1 MRALN
6 EAPATDPEYPPEL
19 GAAVVLV
26 AVGVGDTADFV
37 GVGAG
42 VALCVAAALGFEV
55 IDVAGGFEF
64 RSKERFPTFASTRD
78 LRPIKI
84 TGDIAIAMIV
94 DGFAADAAET
104 LRTIKAHTTTPVIAL
119 VIGDPAELVDE
130 IDTQFQLIAITE
142 NFGWG
147 ENTNALLKNL
157 STKYML
163 IMDPSTRFL
172 GDAIT
177 PVLAELEKSEFS
189 AVGWR
194 GGLVNTDDEW
204 RSVDD
209 KGAGEVD
216 VLFSYFMALNCADA
230 TNAGGFNNRAIYYRN
245 ADMEFSL
252 RLRNVNGRLL
262 QMDLPLEQGRHHGY
276 YDSDPEFREV
286 QSKKN
291 YDRILERFRGKSAIL
306 SPRR

>member
-1 MRALN
+1 MSEAKSKEVLAQERLDARA
-6 EAPATDPEYPPEL
+6 AKDFAK
-19 GAAVVLV
+19 
-26 AVGVGDTADFV
+26 ADQ
-37 GVGAG
+37 
-42 VALCVAAALGFEV
+42 LRDQIAALGFEV

-64 RSKERFPTFASTRD
+64 RAKERYPRYASTRD
-78 LRPIKI
+78 IKAIKVDGDMAI
-84 TGDIAIAMIV
+84 TIIV
-94 DGFAADAAET
+94 DGFIADAVET
-104 LRTIKAHTTTPVIAL
+104 VRTIKAHCNTPVIAL
-119 VIGDPAELVDE
+119 VIGDPAELVEE
-130 IDTQFQLIAITE
+130 IDLQFQLIAITE

-157 STKYML
+157 STKYMVV
-163 IMDPSTRFL
+163 MDPSTRFL
-172 GDAIT
+172 GNAMT
-177 PVLAELEKSEFS
+177 PVIAELNKAEFS

-194 GGLVNTDDEW
+194 GGLVNTEDEW

-209 KGAGEVD
+209 KGPGEVD
-216 VLFSYFMALNCADA
+216 VLFSYFLAFNCADA

-252 RLRNVNGRLL
+252 RLRQSNGRLL
-262 QMDLPLEQGRHHGY
+262 QIDLPLEQARHHGY
-276 YDSDPEFREV
+276 YDTEENFREV

>member
-1 MRALN
+1 MTSKSKEELAQERLNARA
-6 EAPATDPEYPPEL
+6 AKDFAK
-19 GAAVVLV
+19 
-26 AVGVGDTADFV
+26 ADQ
-37 GVGAG
+37 
-42 VALCVAAALGFEV
+42 LRDQIAALGFEV

-64 RSKERFPTFASTRD
+64 RAKERFPSFASTRD
-78 LRPIKI
+78 LRAIKVN
-84 TGDIAIAMIV
+84 GDIAIAMIV
-94 DGFAADAAET
+94 DGFTADAAET
-104 LRTIKAHTTTPVIAL
+104 VRTIKAHTDTPVIAL
-119 VIGDPAELVDE
+119 VIGNPAELIDE
-130 IDTQFQLIAITE
+130 IDLQFQLVAITE

-147 ENTNALLKNL
+147 ENANALLKNI
-157 STKYML
+157 SSKYL
-163 IMDPSTRFL
+163 VIMDPSTRFT
-172 GDAIT
+172 GDAMA
-177 PVLAELEKSEFS
+177 PVLAELSKGEYS

-216 VLFSYFMALNCADA
+216 VLFSYFLAINCADA

-245 ADMEFSL
+245 ADIEFSL
-252 RLRNVNGRLL
+252 RLRHANGRLL
-262 QMDLPLEQGRHHGY
+262 QMDLPLEQARHHGY
-276 YDSDPEFREV
+276 YDTEEEFREV

>member
-1 MRALN
+1 MSEAKSKEVLAQERLDARA
-6 EAPATDPEYPPEL
+6 AKDFAK
-19 GAAVVLV
+19 
-26 AVGVGDTADFV
+26 ADQ
-37 GVGAG
+37 
-42 VALCVAAALGFEV
+42 LRDQIAALGFEV

-64 RSKERFPTFASTRD
+64 RAKERYPRYASTRD
-78 LRPIKI
+78 IKAI
-84 TGDIAIAMIV
+84 KVDGDIAITIIV
-94 DGFAADAAET
+94 DGFIADAVET
-104 LRTIKAHTTTPVIAL
+104 VRTIKAHCNTPVIAL
-119 VIGDPAELVDE
+119 VIGEPAELVEE
-130 IDTQFQLIAITE
+130 IDLQFQLIAITE

-157 STKYML
+157 ATKYMVV
-163 IMDPSTRFL
+163 MDPSTRFL
-172 GDAIT
+172 GDAMT
-177 PVLAELEKSEFS
+177 PVIAELNKAEFS

-194 GGLVNTDDEW
+194 GGLVNTEDEW

-209 KGAGEVD
+209 KGPGEVD
-216 VLFSYFMALNCADA
+216 VLFSYFLAFNCADA

-252 RLRNVNGRLL
+252 RLRQSNGRLL
-262 QMDLPLEQGRHHGY
+262 QIDLPLEQARHHGY
-276 YDSDPEFREV
+276 YDTEENFREV

>member
-1 MRALN
+1 MTSKSKEELAQERLDARA
-6 EAPATDPEYPPEL
+6 AKDFAK
-19 GAAVVLV
+19 
-26 AVGVGDTADFV
+26 ADQ
-37 GVGAG
+37 
-42 VALCVAAALGFEV
+42 LRDQIAALGFEV

-64 RSKERFPTFASTRD
+64 RAKERFPTFASTRD
-78 LRPIKI
+78 LRSIKVN
-84 TGDIAIAMIV
+84 GDIAIAMIV
-94 DGFAADAAET
+94 DGFTADAAET
-104 LRTIKAHTTTPVIAL
+104 VRTIKAHTKTPVIAL
-119 VIGDPAELVDE
+119 VVGEPAELVDE
-130 IDTQFQLIAITE
+130 IDLQFQVIAITE

-147 ENTNALLKNL
+147 ENANALLKNV
-157 STKYML
+157 SSKYL
-163 IMDPSTRFL
+163 VIMDPSTRFT
-172 GDAIT
+172 GDAMA
-177 PVLAELEKSEFS
+177 PVLAELNKGEFS

-216 VLFSYFMALNCADA
+216 VLFSYFIAFNCDDA

-245 ADMEFSL
+245 ADIEFSL
-252 RLRNVNGRLL
+252 RLRHSNGRLL
-262 QMDLPLEQGRHHGY
+262 QMDLPLEQARHHGY
-276 YDSDPEFREV
+276 YDTEEEFREV

>member
-1 MRALN
+1 MTSKSKEELAQERLDARA
-6 EAPATDPEYPPEL
+6 AKDFAK
-19 GAAVVLV
+19 
-26 AVGVGDTADFV
+26 ADQ
-37 GVGAG
+37 
-42 VALCVAAALGFEV
+42 LRDQIAALGFEV

-64 RSKERFPTFASTRD
+64 RAKERFPTFASTRD
-78 LRPIKI
+78 LRSIKVN
-84 TGDIAIAMIV
+84 GDIAIAMIV
-94 DGFAADAAET
+94 DGFTADAAET
-104 LRTIKAHTTTPVIAL
+104 VRTIKAHTKTPVIAL
-119 VIGDPAELVDE
+119 VVGEPAELVDE
-130 IDTQFQLIAITE
+130 IDLQFQVIAITE

-147 ENTNALLKNL
+147 ENANALLKNV
-157 STKYML
+157 SSKYL
-163 IMDPSTRFL
+163 VIMDPSTRFT
-172 GDAIT
+172 GDAMA
-177 PVLAELEKSEFS
+177 PVLAELNKGEFS

-216 VLFSYFMALNCADA
+216 VLFSYFIAFNCDDA

-245 ADMEFSL
+245 ADIEFSL
-252 RLRNVNGRLL
+252 RLRHSNGRLL
-262 QMDLPLEQGRHHGY
+262 QMDLPLEQARHHGY
-276 YDSDPEFREV
+276 YDTEVEFREV

>member
-1 MRALN
+1 MSEAKSKEVLAQERLDARA
-6 EAPATDPEYPPEL
+6 AKDFAK
-19 GAAVVLV
+19 
-26 AVGVGDTADFV
+26 ADQ
-37 GVGAG
+37 
-42 VALCVAAALGFEV
+42 LRDQIAALGFEV

-64 RSKERFPTFASTRD
+64 RAKERYPRYASTRD
-78 LRPIKI
+78 IKAIKVDGDMAI
-84 TGDIAIAMIV
+84 TIIV
-94 DGFAADAAET
+94 DGFIADAVET
-104 LRTIKAHTTTPVIAL
+104 VRTIKAHCNTPVIAL
-119 VIGDPAELVDE
+119 VIGEPAELVEE
-130 IDTQFQLIAITE
+130 IDLQFQLIAITE

-157 STKYML
+157 ATKYMVV
-163 IMDPSTRFL
+163 MDPSTRFL
-172 GDAIT
+172 GDAMT
-177 PVLAELEKSEFS
+177 PVIAELNKAEFS

-194 GGLVNTDDEW
+194 GGLVNTEDEW

-209 KGAGEVD
+209 KGSGEVD
-216 VLFSYFMALNCADA
+216 VLFSYFLAFNCADA

-252 RLRNVNGRLL
+252 RLRQSNGRLL
-262 QMDLPLEQGRHHGY
+262 QMDLPLEQARHHGY
-276 YDSDPEFREV
+276 YDTEESFREV

>member
-1 MRALN
+1 MTESKSKEVLAQERLNARAAKN
-6 EAPATDPEYPPEL
+6 FAK
-19 GAAVVLV
+19 
-26 AVGVGDTADFV
+26 ADQ
-37 GVGAG
+37 
-42 VALCVAAALGFEV
+42 LRDQIAALGFEV

-64 RSKERFPTFASTRD
+64 RAKERYPRYASTRD
-78 LRPIKI
+78 IKAI
-84 TGDIAIAMIV
+84 KAVGDIAITIIV
-94 DGFAADAAET
+94 DGFIADAVET
-104 LRTIKAHTTTPVIAL
+104 VRTVKAHTDIPIIAL

-130 IDTQFQLIAITE
+130 IDLQFQLIAITE

-157 STKYML
+157 STKYMV

-172 GDAIT
+172 GDAMT
-177 PVLAELEKSEFS
+177 PVLAELNKGEFS

-194 GGLVNTDDEW
+194 GGLVNIEDEW
-204 RSVDD
+204 RSFED

-216 VLFSYFMALNCADA
+216 VLFSYFLAFNRADA

-252 RLRNVNGRLL
+252 RLRQANGRLL
-262 QMDLPLEQGRHHGY
+262 QMDLPLEQARHHGY
-276 YDSDPEFREV
+276 YDTDESYREV

>member
-1 MRALN
+1 MTSKSKEELAQERLDARA
-6 EAPATDPEYPPEL
+6 AK
-19 GAAVVLV
+19 
-26 AVGVGDTADFV
+26 DFV
-37 GVGAG
+37 KADQ
-42 VALCVAAALGFEV
+42 LRDQIAALGFEV

-64 RSKERFPTFASTRD
+64 RAKERFPTFASTRD
-78 LRPIKI
+78 IKAI
-84 TGDIAIAMIV
+84 KVSGDIAIAMII
-94 DGFAADAAET
+94 DGFTADAAENV
-104 LRTIKAHTTTPVIAL
+104 RTIKAHCQTPIVAL
-119 VIGDPAELVDE
+119 VTSDPAELIEE
-130 IDTQFQLIAITE
+130 IDLQFQLIAITE

-147 ENTNALLKNL
+147 ENANALLKNV
-157 STKYML
+157 SSKYL
-163 IMDPSTRFL
+163 VIMDPSTRFT
-172 GDAIT
+172 GDAMA
-177 PVLAELEKSEFS
+177 PVLAELNKGEFS

-216 VLFSYFMALNCADA
+216 VLFSYFLAFNCDDA

-245 ADMEFSL
+245 ADIEFSL
-252 RLRNVNGRLL
+252 RLRHSNGRLL
-262 QMDLPLEQGRHHGY
+262 QMELPLEQARHHGY
-276 YDSDPEFREV
+276 YDTEEEFREV

>member
-1 MRALN
+1 MTSKSKEELAQERLDARA
-6 EAPATDPEYPPEL
+6 AKDFAK
-19 GAAVVLV
+19 
-26 AVGVGDTADFV
+26 ADQ
-37 GVGAG
+37 
-42 VALCVAAALGFEV
+42 LRDQIAALGFEV

-64 RSKERFPTFASTRD
+64 RAKERFPTFASTRD
-78 LRPIKI
+78 LRSIKVN
-84 TGDIAIAMIV
+84 GDIAIAMIV
-94 DGFAADAAET
+94 DGFTADAAET
-104 LRTIKAHTTTPVIAL
+104 VRTIKAHTKTPVIAL
-119 VIGDPAELVDE
+119 VVGEPAELVDE
-130 IDTQFQLIAITE
+130 IDLQFQVIAITE

-147 ENTNALLKNL
+147 ENANALLKNV
-157 STKYML
+157 SSKYL
-163 IMDPSTRFL
+163 VIMDPSTRFT
-172 GDAIT
+172 GDAMA
-177 PVLAELEKSEFS
+177 PVLAELNIGEFS

-216 VLFSYFMALNCADA
+216 VLFSYFIAFNCDDA

-245 ADMEFSL
+245 ADIEFSL
-252 RLRNVNGRLL
+252 RLRHSNGRLL
-262 QMDLPLEQGRHHGY
+262 QMDLPLEQARHHGY
-276 YDSDPEFREV
+276 YDTEEEFREV

>member
-1 MRALN
+1 MTESKSKEELAQARLDARAVKDF
-6 EAPATDPEYPPEL
+6 AK
-19 GAAVVLV
+19 
-26 AVGVGDTADFV
+26 ADQ
-37 GVGAG
+37 
-42 VALCVAAALGFEV
+42 LRDEIAALGFEV
-55 IDVAGGFEF
+55 IDIAGGFEF
-64 RSKERFPTFASTRD
+64 RAKERFPSYASTRD
-78 LRPIKI
+78 IKAI
-84 TGDIAIAMIV
+84 KVEGDIAITIIV
-94 DGFAADAAET
+94 DGFIADALDAV
-104 LRTIKAHTTTPVIAL
+104 RTVKANTKTPIVAL

-130 IDTQFQLIAITE
+130 IDLQFQIVAITE

-157 STKYML
+157 STKYL
-163 IMDPSTRFL
+163 VIMDPSTRFL
-172 GDAIT
+172 GDAIA
-177 PVLAELEKSEFS
+177 PVLTELNKGEFS

-216 VLFSYFMALNCADA
+216 VIFSYFLAINCADA

-245 ADMEFSL
+245 ADIEFSL

-262 QMDLPLEQGRHHGY
+262 QMELPLEQARHHGY
-276 YDSDPEFREV
+276 YDTDPEFREV

>member
-1 MRALN
+1 M
-6 EAPATDPEYPPEL
+6 TDPQSKEQL
-19 GAAVVLV
+19 AQARLDARAAKDF
-26 AVGVGDTADFV
+26 ATADQ
-37 GVGAG
+37 
-42 VALCVAAALGFEV
+42 LRDQISALGFEV
-55 IDVAGGFEF
+55 IDIAGGFEF
-64 RSKERFPTFASTRD
+64 RAKERFPRYASTRD
-78 LRPIKI
+78 IKALKVE
-84 TGDIAIAMIV
+84 GDIAITIIV
-94 DGFAADAAET
+94 DGFISDAIEAV
-104 LRTIKAHTTTPVIAL
+104 RAIKANTKTPIVAL
-119 VIGDPAELVDE
+119 VTCDPAELVDE
-130 IDTQFQLIAITE
+130 IDLQFQIVAITE

-157 STKYML
+157 STKYL
-163 IMDPSTRFL
+163 VIMDPSTRFL
-172 GDAIT
+172 GDAMT
-177 PVLAELEKSEFS
+177 PVITELNKGEFS

-216 VLFSYFMALNCADA
+216 VLFGYFMAFNCADA
-230 TNAGGFNNRAIYYRN
+230 GNAGGFNNRAIYYRN

-262 QMDLPLEQGRHHGY
+262 QMELPLEQTRHHGY
-276 YDSDPEFREV
+276 YDTDPEYREV

>member
-1 MRALN
+1 MTSKSKEVLAQERLDARA
-6 EAPATDPEYPPEL
+6 ARDFAK
-19 GAAVVLV
+19 
-26 AVGVGDTADFV
+26 ADQ
-37 GVGAG
+37 
-42 VALCVAAALGFEV
+42 LRDQIAALGFEV

-64 RSKERFPTFASTRD
+64 RAKERFPSFASTRD
-78 LRPIKI
+78 LRAIKVN
-84 TGDIAIAMIV
+84 GDIAIAMII
-94 DGFAADAAET
+94 DGFTADAAET
-104 LRTIKAHTTTPVIAL
+104 VRSIKAHTKTLVIAL

-130 IDTQFQLIAITE
+130 IDLQFQVIAITE

-147 ENTNALLKNL
+147 ENANALLKNV
-157 STKYML
+157 SSKYL
-163 IMDPSTRFL
+163 VIMDPSTRFT
-172 GDAIT
+172 GDAMA
-177 PVLAELEKSEFS
+177 PVLAELSKGEFS

-216 VLFSYFMALNCADA
+216 VLFSYFLAFNCEDA

-245 ADMEFSL
+245 ADIEFSL
-252 RLRNVNGRLL
+252 RLRHSNGRLL
-262 QMDLPLEQGRHHGY
+262 QMDLPLEQARHHGY
-276 YDSDPEFREV
+276 YDTEEEFREV